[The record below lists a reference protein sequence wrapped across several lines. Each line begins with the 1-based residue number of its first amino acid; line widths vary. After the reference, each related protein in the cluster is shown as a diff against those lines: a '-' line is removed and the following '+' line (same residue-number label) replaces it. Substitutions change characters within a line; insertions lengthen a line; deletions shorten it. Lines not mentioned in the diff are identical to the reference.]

1 MSFELIN
8 DHFQNFK
15 RYNIPKAQLIIADIP
30 YNVGNNA
37 YASSPQWYVDGQIS
51 EGQSEVAGKQ
61 FFDTDKAFRISEF
74 MEFTARLLK
83 KEPREKSEA
92 PCMIVFC
99 AFEQIPEV
107 IKQGKERGGFA
118 HYIPLV
124 FRKDFSPQVLKANM
138 RVVGNTEYA
147 ILLYRDKLPKFRN
160 KRADGSTRM
169 VFNCMDWVKDTSTP
183 KVHPTQ
189 KPVRLIEQLIE
200 IFTDPGDVV
209 IDPVAGSGVTLL
221 AAENLER
228 NSYGFEIK
236 KEYVRA
242 FETQIAPCARQ
253 GFNLWGGEA
262 A

>member
-1 MSFELIN
+1 MSGELIN

-124 FRKDFSPQVLKANM
+124 FRKDF
-138 RVVGNTEYA
+138 Y
-147 ILLYRDKLPKFRN
+147 PKFS
-160 KRADGSTRM
+160 KRTCGWWETPSTRSCFTETSSRSSETSVRM
-169 VFNCMDWVKDTSTP
+169 VPRGWFSTAW
-183 KVHPTQ
+183 T
-189 KPVRLIEQLIE
+189 
-200 IFTDPGDVV
+200 G
-209 IDPVAGSGVTLL
+209 
-221 AAENLER
+221 
-228 NSYGFEIK
+228 
-236 KEYVRA
+236 
-242 FETQIAPCARQ
+242 
-253 GFNLWGGEA
+253 
-262 A
+262 